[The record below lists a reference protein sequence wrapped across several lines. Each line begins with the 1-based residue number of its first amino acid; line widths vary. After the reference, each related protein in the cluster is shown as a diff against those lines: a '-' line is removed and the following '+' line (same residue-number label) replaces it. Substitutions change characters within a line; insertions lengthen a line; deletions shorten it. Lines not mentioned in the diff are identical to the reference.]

1 MCLKDTN
8 LVAGHKPSYNP
19 FSKSLCLSDT
29 NLVARESLI
38 NNQLSE
44 SVGSND
50 TNKNVNVSEQNES
63 ASSDKAALMAT
74 NFVRMQK
81 DFMAIQNFF
90 DFLCRIGKIA
100 AKDYE

>member
-1 MCLKDTN
+1 M
-8 LVAGHKPSYNP
+8 VAGNTPTYNQ
-19 FSKSLCLSDT
+19 FNKSLCLRDT

-44 SVGSND
+44 SVGSNN
-50 TNKNVNVSEQNES
+50 TNKKVNDSEQNES
-63 ASSDKAALMAT
+63 TSSDKAALMAT
-74 NFVRMQK
+74 NFIRLQK

-90 DFLCRIGKIA
+90 EHLCRIGKVA

>member
-1 MCLKDTN
+1 M
-8 LVAGHKPSYNP
+8 VAGNQPSYNP
-19 FSKSLCLSDT
+19 FSKSLCLKDT

-50 TNKNVNVSEQNES
+50 TNKKVNDSEQNES
-63 ASSDKAALMAT
+63 TSSDKAALMAT

-90 DFLCRIGKIA
+90 DFLCRIGKVT

>member
-1 MCLKDTN
+1 M
-8 LVAGHKPSYNP
+8 VAGNQPSYNP
-19 FSKSLCLSDT
+19 FSKSLCLKDT

-50 TNKNVNVSEQNES
+50 TNKKAPNPEQSES
-63 ASSDKAALMAT
+63 SSSDRAALMAT

-90 DFLCRIGKIA
+90 DFLCRIGKVA